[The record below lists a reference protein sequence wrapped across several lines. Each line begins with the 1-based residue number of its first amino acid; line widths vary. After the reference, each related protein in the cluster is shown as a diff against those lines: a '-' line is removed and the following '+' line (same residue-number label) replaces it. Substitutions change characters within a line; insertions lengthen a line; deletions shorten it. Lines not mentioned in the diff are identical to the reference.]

1 MTPAPTLVDIGLN
14 LAHDSFDADRAEV
27 IATAMTAGVRH
38 MVITG
43 SSLASTRQAI
53 ELVRTDPRAFSR
65 ARRACIRITPATCA
79 RTTCHALRELLAA
92 PRKWARPANAAS
104 TTSATF
110 RRTQIRNAPFAG
122 SSNWPSSA
130 ASPCSCTSAT
140 PTTPSWRIL
149 RDYLPRLAGG
159 VAHCF
164 TGDERELRDYL
175 DLGLLVGITGW
186 ICDER
191 RGRHL
196 RELVRSIPLDRLL
209 VETDAPYLLPRDLQP
224 KPAHRRNEPKY
235 LPHVV
240 KVIAACRGEPISHG
254 RRGHDPQC
262 AKILRL
268 SGGRRLNSEPVA
280 GGSHGHREGEISS
293 MRPGRIRSCRS

>member
-53 ELVRTDPRAFSR
+53 DLVRTDTRAFR
-65 ARRACIRITPATCA
+65 ATAGVHPH
-79 RTTCHALRELLAA
+79 HASDLREDDLPRLRELLAA
-92 PRKWARPANAAS
+92 PEVGAAGECGLDY
-104 TTSATF
+104 F
-110 RRTQIRNAPFAG
+110 RNY
-122 SSNWPSSA
+122 SSHEEQERAFRWQLELAVECGKPVFLHQRDGHDA
-130 ASPCSCTSAT
+130 FVG
-140 PTTPSWRIL
+140 IL
-149 RDYLPRLAGG
+149 KDYLPRLAGG

-164 TGDERELRDYL
+164 TGDARELRDYL

-196 RELVRSIPLDRLL
+196 QELVGSIPLDRLL
-209 VETDAPYLLPRDLQP
+209 VETDAPYLLPRDLSP

-240 KVIAACRGEPISHG
+240 KVIAACRGEPF
-254 RRGHDPQC
+254 PT
-262 AKILRL
+262 
-268 SGGRRLNSEPVA
+268 VA
-280 GGSHGHREGEISS
+280 AATTRNALKFFGFPDAGAA
-293 MRPGRIRSCRS
+293 